1 MKSSREKTLRSLG
14 SPSSEDWWNPDVD
27 PKVIV
32 LEDPTVRAVFDAR
45 TGGWIDFQHKTTGW
59 KIHQR
64 AELGQSFRAYATW
77 KDRLFNPVSGLGCEL
92 GSVTVDASAQRIIFH
107 WDRLRIPNGRL
118 LPVNLVLQVLL
129 EAGRLTFSGTLKNGS
144 DATITTLSWPVLG
157 DMVPPE
163 STDSLYRENLDYG
176 TMKRTPLWPRMANER
191 GYYGTNYP
199 MQIEGKGSLL
209 PGIPGAYHFPQ
220 RFVLLS
226 APNQGI
232 YVGVHDTGAQQMVCF
247 QSELRPGYQDSFHA
261 TSPELSN
268 LGETPVH
275 LTFESVHYP
284 MAAPG
289 ETIELP
295 NIVIQP
301 YIGDWHNGL
310 DIYRDWRATWHQPA
324 AAPEWVHEVHS
335 WQQIQIGS
343 TEDDLRTAFSDL
355 PERARQLA
363 DHGVTALQLV
373 GWNQGGQDRGNP
385 SHDPDERLGTWQD
398 LKAAISK
405 IEALGVRVILFNKF
419 VWADVTRSDYAS
431 FLDSAAVDPY
441 GMPYYHPGYE
451 YQTPV
456 QWMSINNRRFMVACL
471 NDPAWIIL
479 CQREFEKSLSL
490 GASGILYDEAFHH
503 YAATH
508 CFSGKHG
515 HRCPATLA
523 SGDLKL
529 GSTFQEL
536 LRQRNRSD
544 FLLAAEAPFDLQ
556 HRHYALSYFRIFAGH
571 IPAERYADPYY
582 PIMVAVT
589 GFDDRE
595 MINRALLYRYI
606 ISYEPYNFKGDLD
619 DFPLTVAYG
628 KKVDAFRARYSD
640 YLWKGEFRDT
650 VGASIQIAPGVP
662 ISYSVFLHSSQGL
675 RAVVL
680 INDDRSEAHEV
691 TIEFDRAGALHSASP
706 ERPELEPCGSQV
718 VVPARS
724 VVVVVEGVP
733 VSVPVP
739 VG

>member
-1 MKSSREKTLRSLG
+1 MSDLSNLMKNSSPEPRRSLG
-14 SPSSEDWWNPDVD
+14 SPLSEDWWNSEAGHELL
-27 PKVIV
+27 I
-32 LEDPTVRAVFDAR
+32 LEDPTVRAVFDAK
-45 TGGWIDFQHKTTGW
+45 TGAWIDYEHKPTGW
-59 KIHQR
+59 KIQQR
-64 AELGQSFRAYATW
+64 VELGQSFRAYAAW
-77 KDRLFNPVSGLGCEL
+77 KDRLFNPVSGLSCQL
-92 GSVTVDASAQRIIFH
+92 RHATLDDSAQKITFE
-107 WDRLRIPNGRL
+107 WDQLRTSGSLELAVTLRAQVRLE
-118 LPVNLVLQVLL
+118 Q
-129 EAGRLTFSGTLKNGS
+129 GRLTFSGRLENAS

-157 DMVPPE
+157 DLVPPHP
-163 STDSLYRENLDYG
+163 TDSLFRENLDYG
-176 TMKRTPLWPRMANER
+176 TMKRTPLWPQTGNER

-209 PGIPGAYHFPQ
+209 SGIPGAYHFPQ

-226 APNQGI
+226 APGQGI
-232 YVGVHDTGAQQMVCF
+232 YLGSHDTSARQMVCF
-247 QSELRPGYQDSFHA
+247 QSEMRPGYLDSFHA
-261 TSPELSN
+261 FSPDLSK

-275 LTFESVHYP
+275 LTIEAVHYP

-295 NIVIQP
+295 NIVVEP
-301 YIGDWHNGL
+301 YLGDWHGGL
-310 DIYRDWRATWHQPA
+310 DIYRRWRITWYQQAASPDWLHD
-324 AAPEWVHEVHS
+324 VHS

-343 TEDDLRTAFSDL
+343 TEDDLRTAFTDL
-355 PERARQLA
+355 PTRARQLA

-385 SHDPDERLGTWQD
+385 SHDPDQRLGTWED
-398 LKAAISK
+398 LKEAIAK

-419 VWADVTRSDYAS
+419 VWADVTRADYAS

-471 NDPAWIIL
+471 NDPAWISL

-508 CFSGKHG
+508 CFSEKHG
-515 HRCPATLA
+515 HRVPATLA
-523 SGDLKL
+523 SGDLTL
-529 GSTFQEL
+529 GQTFQEL

-544 FLLAAEAPFDLQ
+544 FLLSAEAPFDLQ
-556 HRHYALSYFRIFAGH
+556 HQHYALSYFRIFQGH
-571 IPAERYADPYY
+571 IPAERYADPFY
-582 PIMVAVT
+582 PIMIAVT

-619 DFPLTVAYG
+619 DFPLTMDYG
-628 KKVDAFRARYSD
+628 KKVDAFRLRYSE
-640 YLWKGEFRDT
+640 YLWKGEFRDSMGAKVDT
-650 VGASIQIAPGVP
+650 VPGAP
-662 ISYSVFLHSSQGL
+662 ISYSVFLHAKGKL

-680 INDDRSEAHEV
+680 VNDDRNAAHEA
-691 TIEFDRAGALHSASP
+691 TLALDRAGSLSFASP
-706 ERPELEPCGSQV
+706 ESPELQPCGPQV
-718 VVPARS
+718 IVPARS
-724 VVVVVEGVP
+724 ALVVFER
-733 VSVPVP
+733 
-739 VG
+739 

>member
-1 MKSSREKTLRSLG
+1 MMPGGYLHPHLMKSSREKTSRSLG
-14 SPSSEDWWNPDVD
+14 SPSSEDWWNPEVG
-27 PKVIV
+27 PKFIV
-32 LEDPTVRAVFDAR
+32 LEDPTVRAVFDAK
-45 TGGWIDFQHKTTGW
+45 TGGWIDFQHKATGW

-64 AELGQSFRAYATW
+64 NELGQSFRAYATW

-92 GSVTVDASAQRIIFH
+92 RSVSVDASAQQIVFH
-107 WDRLRIPNGRL
+107 WDRLRIPDGRL
-118 LPVNLVLQVLL
+118 LPVNLVLRVLL
-129 EAGRLTFSGTLKNGS
+129 EAGRLTFSGTLKNVS

-157 DMVPPE
+157 DVVPPG

-232 YVGVHDTGAQQMVCF
+232 YVGVHDTSAQQMVCF

-289 ETIELP
+289 ESIELP

-301 YIGDWHNGL
+301 YIGDWHNGIDL
-310 DIYRDWRATWHQPA
+310 YRDWRATWYRVA
-324 AAPEWVHEVHS
+324 TAPEWVHQVHS

-398 LKAAISK
+398 LRAAISK
-405 IEALGVRVILFNKF
+405 IEALGVRVVLFNKF

-431 FLDSAAVDPY
+431 FLESAAIDPY

-471 NDPAWIIL
+471 HDPAWINL
-479 CQREFEKSLSL
+479 CQQEFEKSLSL

-523 SGDLKL
+523 SGDLNL
-529 GSTFQEL
+529 GLTFQEL

-544 FLLAAEAPFDLQ
+544 FLLSAEAPFDLQ
-556 HRHYALSYFRIFAGH
+556 HQHYALSYFRIFEGH

-582 PIMVAVT
+582 PIMIAVT

-628 KKVDAFRARYSD
+628 KKVDAFRAHYSD
-640 YLWKGEFRDT
+640 FLWKGEFRDT
-650 VGASIQIAPGVP
+650 VGALIQIAPGVP
-662 ISYSVFLHSSQGL
+662 IAYSVFRHSSQAL

-680 INDDRSEAHEV
+680 INDDRAEAHEA
-691 TIEFDRAGALHSASP
+691 TIELNGAAELRSASP
-706 ERPELEPCGSQV
+706 EQPEIEPCGPRV

-724 VVVVVEGVP
+724 AVMVIG
-733 VSVPVP
+733 
-739 VG
+739 